1 MHDNAERVHICCHCP
16 PLISLENPRCN
27 VQYGKIY
34 VNLLIRYYSITLY
47 FYICCYHYTILYSKR
62 ILKDKNLHELPF
74 VKTEYALYSAE
85 LLWVCPVGSP
95 VQHPLV
101 GWKRL
106 EGDLVPPV
114 GRVHLR
120 LTLQNHR
127 PCAGITA
134 DTRKIK
140 EEGMRFGFCRCW
152 RCWIVW

>member
-1 MHDNAERVHICCHCP
+1 MV
-16 PLISLENPRCN
+16 
-27 VQYGKIY
+27 
-34 VNLLIRYYSITLY
+34 
-47 FYICCYHYTILYSKR
+47 YTRKESSKT
-62 ILKDKNLHELPF
+62 KTHMSCPF

-114 GRVHLR
+114 GRVHFR

-134 DTRKIK
+134 DTLKIK
-140 EEGMRFGFCRCW
+140 KEEYVLVFAGAGGAGLFGSLV
-152 RCWIVW
+152 VWCCKGGR